1 MSTKTSSWRGLNECI
16 SEIYTPDQSSSICL
30 SIASID
36 NSPVV
41 RTGPPSVY
49 RCRCPLPE
57 SSLLPGILLA
67 LAVAAVAFGL
77 GHLMPLVGG
86 AVCGIVLGILV
97 RHFAAPSAR
106 FQPGIRFA
114 GKQVLQWSIIALGFG
129 LSLDQV
135 AKTGMESLSVTLATV
150 AAAGLAAWILGRV
163 LRVHDK
169 LKLLIGVGTAI
180 CGGSAIAAIV
190 PIIKPDEH
198 DTAFAI
204 STIFLFNLV
213 AVLLFPLLGHAM
225 GLSDLGFGLW
235 AGTAI
240 NDTSSVV
247 AAGYS
252 YSHAAGDFATIV
264 KLTRAT
270 LIIPISLGIAL
281 IVAWR
286 EKRSGASDFSL
297 AKIFPWFI
305 LWFLVASGV
314 RTAGLVPVAIL
325 PAIHFIAECL
335 IIVALTA
342 IGLSADLRRMAK
354 TGPRPI
360 LLGLGVWAAVATTS
374 LVVQHL
380 IGRW

>member
-1 MSTKTSSWRGLNECI
+1 MSAVAT
-16 SEIYTPDQSSSICL
+16 
-30 SIASID
+30 
-36 NSPVV
+36 NSPTPG
-41 RTGPPSVY
+41 R
-49 RCRCPLPE
+49 
-57 SSLLPGILLA
+57 LPGFALA
-67 LAVAAVAFGL
+67 LAVASVAFAL
-77 GHLMPLVGG
+77 GRLMPLVGG

-97 RHFAAPSAR
+97 RHFAPPAAH

-114 GKQVLQWSIIALGFG
+114 SKQVLQWSIIALGFG
-129 LSLDQV
+129 LSLSQV
-135 AKTGMESLSVTLATV
+135 AHTGMESLSVTLATV
-150 AAAGLAAWILGRV
+150 AAAGLSAWILGRV

-190 PIIKPDEH
+190 PIVKPDEH

-213 AVLLFPLLGHAM
+213 AVLLFPALGHWM

-252 YSHAAGDFATIV
+252 YSHAAGDYATIV

-286 EKRSGASDFSL
+286 EKRKGASDFSL
-297 AKIFPWFI
+297 ATIFPWFI
-305 LWFLVASGV
+305 LWFLVASGI
-314 RTAGLVPVAIL
+314 RTAGLVPDVAL
-325 PAIHFIAECL
+325 PVIHFVAECL

-342 IGLSADLRRMAK
+342 IGLSADLRRMAS

-360 LLGLGVWAAVATTS
+360 LLGLGVWAAVAITS

>member
-1 MSTKTSSWRGLNECI
+1 MSAITT
-16 SEIYTPDQSSSICL
+16 TPP
-30 SIASID
+30 A
-36 NSPVV
+36 
-41 RTGPPSVY
+41 
-49 RCRCPLPE
+49 E
-57 SSLLPGILLA
+57 SSRLPGVLLA

-77 GHLMPLVGG
+77 GRLMPLVGG

-114 GKQVLQWSIIALGFG
+114 GKQILQWSIIALGFG
-129 LSLDQV
+129 LSLNQV
-135 AKTGMESLSVTLATV
+135 AKTGLESLSVTLATV
-150 AAAGLAAWILGRV
+150 AAAGLTAWLLGRV

-169 LKLLIGVGTAI
+169 LQVLIGIGTAI
-180 CGGSAIAAIV
+180 CGGSAIAAVV
-190 PIIKPDEH
+190 PIIKPDDH

-252 YSHAAGDFATIV
+252 YSHAAGNYATIV

-270 LIIPISLGIAL
+270 LIIPISLAIAF

-286 EKRSGASDFSL
+286 QKRGGASDFSL

-305 LWFLVASGV
+305 LWFLVASAV
-314 RTAGLVPVAIL
+314 RTAGLVPEAIL
-325 PAIHFIAECL
+325 PTIHFIAECL

-360 LLGLGVWAAVATTS
+360 LLGLGTWAAVALTS
-374 LVVQHL
+374 LLVQHL